1 MRGRWN
7 WGSGVFAVGVAA
19 FIFAAIV
26 PLTGWLT
33 RLQTEALF
41 RTPEPWRFVEADTE
55 WRFAARERLA
65 LQRKPDD
72 FELHLASALRAP
84 YSYSTEETILPAESG
99 LPEDGV
105 ARKLRSLEALRGR
118 WGENPALMA
127 AVLRT
132 MTSSLVTP
140 NRDYLE
146 NLTSRY
152 QNAQASR
159 SDAPTKIRDDRR
171 VGRNSPTNLA
181 LFQENAERGERADP
195 ENAYFTAMLAVS
207 LFAERR
213 DSEAQDALRRAAA
226 AQRWEDCSIFEMRGT
241 LALSEAVYGRRGVI
255 TQLAQGASVT
265 YPQFAT
271 MRSLARTAI
280 GKAIERERAGDSPT
294 GFDLRRSVARIGAL
308 MQEKRGSYVGS
319 QTGSAVVSAAS
330 IFPGGVIA
338 VKPPN
343 LTPEQWTARREQDY
357 GDYLSRI
364 GHADEAVW
372 YERQQQEGR
381 AQEELRRKASGK
393 AVWEFPRLK
402 ATLPGYALGWAA
414 MLNAFWMIV
423 FGGLAALALRR
434 PWGVRP
440 KPVALPIRLGVGWVF
455 VLLASLIVCGVADA
469 FFSISA
475 TANGTTLLLGGMMAF
490 ALLALG
496 FCAFRLWRSVRLEE
510 GASSVG
516 RFWRDFGRFSFSAV
530 ATAALIFVVLWP
542 VSQLFTL
549 ANIIYYSYFMADIP
563 FYGGNAQGFGAFVL
577 AILVSLLAPLG
588 VSLYGVGFGLYRR
601 EAIVSSVARIL
612 RKTALP
618 AAGVLLLLYAPIV
631 AATALQ
637 DNHLR
642 AELQRGMEH
651 ERQYLLKIA
660 LNADDASKK
669 RVVLVGEAIT
679 PPRRFFA
686 LLG

>member
-55 WRFAARERLA
+55 RRFAARERLA

-280 GKAIERERAGDSPT
+280 GKAIERERAGDGST

-308 MQEKRGSYVGS
+308 MQEKKGSYVGA
-319 QTGSAVVSAAS
+319 QTGSVVSAAS
-330 IFPGGVIA
+330 VFPGGVIA
-338 VKPPN
+338 VKSPG
-343 LTPEQWTARREQDY
+343 LTPEQWTAKRAQDY
-357 GDYLSRI
+357 RDYLSRI
-364 GHADEAVW
+364 GHADEAAW
-372 YERQQQEGR
+372 YERQQQKGR
-381 AQEELRRKASGK
+381 AEEELRRKASGK

-402 ATLPGYALGWAA
+402 STLPGYALGWATL
-414 MLNAFWMIV
+414 LNAFWTIV

-434 PWGVRP
+434 PWGVHP
-440 KPVALPIRLGVGWVF
+440 APVALPIRLGVGWVF
-455 VLLASLIVCGVADA
+455 VLLAFVVVCNVADA

-475 TANGTTLLLGGMMAF
+475 TANGATLLLGGMITF
-490 ALLALG
+490 ALMALG
-496 FCAFRLWRSVRLEE
+496 FCAFRLWRAVRR
-510 GASSVG
+510 GDGVSSI
-516 RFWRDFGRFSFSAV
+516 RHFWLDFGRFTFSAV
-530 ATAALIFVVLWP
+530 ATAALIFAVLWP

-549 ANIIYYSYFMADIP
+549 ANIIYYSYFMADT
-563 FYGGNAQGFGAFVL
+563 FELAQGFGAFVL
-577 AILVSLLAPLG
+577 AILVSLLAPLAA
-588 VSLYGVGFGLYRR
+588 SLYGVGVGLYRR
-601 EAIVSSVARIL
+601 EAIVSSAARIL

-637 DNHLR
+637 DNRLR
-642 AELQRGMEH
+642 AELQRGMEN
-651 ERQYLLKIA
+651 ERQYLADIA
-660 LNADDASKK
+660 
-669 RVVLVGEAIT
+669 RQ
-679 PPRRFFA
+679 R
-686 LLG
+686 